1 MKRTHYCGNLNI
13 QDVGKEVCLCGW
25 VARRRD
31 HGGLIFI
38 DIRDREG
45 ITQLVMNPDVSSQTH
60 TIAQRLGSE
69 DVISVMGNVA
79 ERPKGTE
86 NSKIKTGAIEV
97 LVNQMEI
104 LNKSQTPPFEIEDET
119 EINEELRL
127 AYRYL
132 DLRRPKMQRNF
143 RLRHEL
149 FQVIREVLDQQGF
162 WEVETPILTK
172 STPEGARDYLVP
184 SRLNPGK
191 FFALPQSPQLFKQ
204 ILMVSGIDRYFQLA
218 RCFRDEDLRKDRQPE
233 FTQLDME
240 LAFTDEEGIFAV
252 VEQIV
257 QAVFQRL
264 IGVSLKLP
272 LARLS
277 YRQAI
282 TRYGSDKPD
291 LRFGMEI
298 INVSSL
304 FQESSFKVF
313 QDCLKTGGAI
323 QGISVPGA
331 GNFSR
336 SEIDQWTQKAQGLG
350 AKGLVYFKVG
360 ASLESPIAK
369 FFEPATLIKLK
380 EAFTA
385 KSGEM
390 IFLVG
395 DELKKGQ
402 TVLGQLRL
410 ALAQGLKQI
419 PEGEFR
425 CLWVTEFPLFGWNEE
440 EKRWDAEHHPFTAP
454 HPEDIGLLE
463 KDPGR
468 VRSRAYDLVIN
479 GSELASGSIRIHQPD
494 LQSVIFKTIGLNQ
507 EEAERRF
514 GFLLKAFSYG
524 APPHGGIALGL
535 DRLLVILAGLS
546 SIREVIAFPKTQ
558 KALCLL
564 SGAPSEVSERQ
575 LKELGIKISVQRSAG
590 NVQ

>member
-1 MKRTHYCGNLNI
+1 MKRTHRCGDLTI
-13 QDVGKEVCLCGW
+13 QDVDKEVRLSGW
-25 VARRRD
+25 VHRRRD

-45 ITQLVMNPDVSSQTH
+45 ITQLVMNPGTSSQAH
-60 TIAQRLGSE
+60 TIAQKLGPE
-69 DVISVMGNVA
+69 DVISAAGKVA

-86 NSKIKTGAIEV
+86 NPKIKTGAIEI
-97 LVNQMEI
+97 LLHQLEI

-127 AYRYL
+127 KYRYL
-132 DLRRPKMQRNF
+132 DLRRPKMQKNL

-184 SRLNPGK
+184 SRLNPGE

-204 ILMVSGIDRYFQLA
+204 ILMISGIDRYFQLA

-240 LAFTDEEGIFAV
+240 LAFTDEEEIFTV

-272 LARLS
+272 FTLLS
-277 YRQAI
+277 YQRAM

-298 INVSSL
+298 NDVSSL

-313 QDCLKTGGAI
+313 QECLKAGGSI
-323 QGISVPGA
+323 QGISVSGA

-336 SEIDQWTQKAQGLG
+336 SEIDQWTQKVQEWG
-350 AKGLVYFKVG
+350 AKGLAYFKVG
-360 ASLESPIAK
+360 ESLESPIAK
-369 FFEPATLIKLK
+369 FFEPAALVKLK
-380 EAFTA
+380 EKFTA
-385 KSGEM
+385 KPGEM
-390 IFLVG
+390 IFLVA

-419 PEGEFR
+419 PEGEFS
-425 CLWVTEFPLFGWNEE
+425 CLWVTDFPLFGWNEE

-463 KDPGR
+463 KDPGQ

-494 LQSVIFKTIGLNQ
+494 LQSVIFKTIGLSR

-575 LKELGIKISVQRSAG
+575 LKELGIKVKGGSHEY
-590 NVQ
+590 